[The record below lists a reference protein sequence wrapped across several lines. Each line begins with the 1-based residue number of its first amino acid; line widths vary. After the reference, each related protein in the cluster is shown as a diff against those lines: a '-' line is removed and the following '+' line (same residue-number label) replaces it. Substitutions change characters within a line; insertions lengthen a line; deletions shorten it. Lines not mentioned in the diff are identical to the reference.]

1 MAYGLA
7 DRGGYNYK
15 FVEPPPD
22 RLVCK
27 ICFLPCREA
36 RLTSCGHYYC
46 ESCLRQ
52 LQSSTTVS
60 HACPVC
66 REEQFEVYPQIE
78 ADREIKGLR
87 VYCLNQEKGCGWIG
101 QLSVLIERELSPRDK
116 PIPECMRCEKC
127 NEVIHYTNLTSHF
140 TSNCPCYC
148 QYCKITAERKVIDN
162 LHKEKC
168 HKYPLPCPNKC
179 GLDEIPRDGM
189 DEYKAECPLEVIQC
203 RHCKAEITHKSKEN
217 HNNENKIEHL
227 QMMCDEKFKSAC
239 NERQEIS
246 GSVKG
251 IKQEVAQLIDTMS
264 SGSTSS
270 KVNNDLLT
278 QPTVIKPKLIVAVL
292 SGLCVLIAIL
302 VMIFQSAYNT
312 SEMQQQIVGIL
323 DLLKMEQNVTCKDS
337 LTQTKIHLNELEETV
352 KTCKNK
358 LQQAKSVQ
366 TELQKDLKSMRKSIL
381 EVNVT
386 TKPTTGSKSE
396 HDELQTELSKLNY
409 LWSLA
414 MSIYKSCKNL
424 YNHMGSRILW
434 SEMIFLCDE
443 MSLQGN
449 QVTPVVVKMSNYTE
463 KMKSKTQW
471 YSSPF
476 FTFEKGYKVQI
487 RVEPAVYGD
496 GEITHDHV
504 FVYLLL
510 LKGPYDDKL
519 IKRSI
524 KGTFTVELLN
534 QLNDTI
540 HRSSEMA
547 FICNGMVCNFK
558 AAKLYSRGGRLTAH
572 ETICYQITSG
582 YLQND
587 SLYFRISYKNDNYYL
602 YYLRK
607 YFLVPTAAVVTA
619 SFVITVVEK
628 KLKFGANIIF
638 ATLLIIGSVITGN
651 LLGGVLW
658 VAVTYHI
665 SPLIMNTLRK
675 YIRSPNT
682 SPPPSCRREQQE
694 EQGHSKLRIP
704 PEVVGLCLRL
714 CLESVFSILAN
725 ILVVYVL
732 SMPWNI
738 IWLIV

>member
-27 ICFLPCREA
+27 ICYLPCREA

-66 REEQFEVYPQIE
+66 RKKQFEVYPQTE

-87 VYCLNQEKGCGWIG
+87 VYCLNEEKGCGWIG
-101 QLSVLIERELSPRDK
+101 ELSVLIERELSPRDK

-127 NEVIHYTNLTSHF
+127 SEVIHYTNLTGHF
-140 TSNCPCYC
+140 TTNCPCYC
-148 QYCKITAERKVIDN
+148 QYCKITAERKVINN

-189 DEYKAECPLEVIQC
+189 DEHKAECPLEVIQC
-203 RHCKAEITHKSKEN
+203 RHCTAEITRKSKEN

-227 QMMCDEKFKSAC
+227 QIICDEKFKSAY
-239 NERQEIS
+239 NELQRIS
-246 GSVKG
+246 GSVDG
-251 IKQEVAQLIDTMS
+251 IKQEVAQLTETMS
-264 SGSTSS
+264 NESASS
-270 KVNNDLLT
+270 KVNNGLITQLL
-278 QPTVIKPKLIVAVL
+278 VNRPKLIVAVL
-292 SGLCVLIAIL
+292 CVLIAVLALTFSFFIEHK
-302 VMIFQSAYNT
+302 
-312 SEMQQQIVGIL
+312 SEMQQLVSVQDIL
-323 DLLKMEQNVTCKDS
+323 DMLKAADIEQNSSYKDS
-337 LTQTKIHLNELEETV
+337 LVQTKIRLNELEETV
-352 KTCKNK
+352 KTYKAK
-358 LQQAKSVQ
+358 LKQAKAIQ
-366 TELQKDLKSMRKSIL
+366 TKLEKDLKSMRQSML
-381 EVNVT
+381 EANVT
-386 TKPTTGSKSE
+386 TKPTNYSG
-396 HDELQTELSKLNY
+396 HELQTELSKLNY

-424 YNHMGSRILW
+424 YNHMGSEILW

-463 KMKSKTQW
+463 KMKNKTQW

-476 FTFEKGYKVQI
+476 FAFEEGYKVQI
-487 RVEPAVYGD
+487 RVDPAVYGD

-510 LKGPYDDKL
+510 LKGPHDDQL
-519 IKRSI
+519 IIQQSGDWPI
-524 KGTFTVELLN
+524 KGTFTVQLLN
-534 QLNDTI
+534 QVNDSN
-540 HRSSEMA
+540 HRSSEVA
-547 FICNGMVCNFK
+547 FTCNAVTCNFT
-558 AAKLYSRGGRLTAH
+558 AAKLYSPAGHLTSH

-587 SLYFRISYKNDNYYL
+587 SLYFRISYKDTRYDYY
-602 YYLRK
+602 YFYHFIK
-607 YFLVPTAAVVTA
+607 YVLLPTAAVTA
-619 SFVITVVEK
+619 VFMADRVMDMTRFRK
-628 KLKFGANIIF
+628 NGIIMCAIGF
-638 ATLLIIGSVITGN
+638 IIGSLLVGN

-658 VAVTYHI
+658 GVITTSTSVAILLTWEKFTGKV
-665 SPLIMNTLRK
+665 
-675 YIRSPNT
+675 
-682 SPPPSCRREQQE
+682 PSDIA
-694 EQGHSKLRIP
+694 IP
-704 PEVVGLCLRL
+704 CTALVI
-714 CLESVFSILAN
+714 SILAN
-725 ILVVYVL
+725 ILVVDVL